1 MRLNVQFLIVACA
14 VSVFLQPGS
23 SKGDTKLDELYA
35 DRRFDEVLTH
45 GRTIPDSSR
54 TIEIWLKIATAH
66 MLADS
71 PDDSILANVRG
82 AQMITPSDPRIYV
95 FFGRFHAN
103 KGDYR
108 KSYNEFKKSW
118 VITRSAQAAAGMASS
133 ALAMEQWDKAAEAAR
148 NALDLDSTMIVP
160 RETMYKLSA
169 RNKDHAET
177 ARHLSFLIK
186 RRPNNVEYL
195 KEFARTLELTD
206 QMERLVE
213 IDPRIVS
220 LDSTD
225 VPSRQRLA
233 QRKLADGDTTQAY
246 ELYRELA
253 ILTPSDPSIFK
264 QLYQTARSVGNDDDA
279 LLYLK
284 NYLVLD
290 STSAVPFRVLGDMQF
305 QRAAYEKAYEAYS
318 RSLALDPDQKGIRKR
333 IAWIAVNHGTNEQ
346 ALDALVEAIKHGEAD
361 HNVRK
366 ALGDLYKNKEEYQN
380 ALVQYEA
387 AASEAGDSPALLN
400 ALAET
405 YLALDST
412 EGAIGVYERIA
423 SLDTTA
429 TAVYKTLAEL
439 YEKTGRREKALH
451 AYGRAF
457 KKNGGDQKTAK
468 KLGIFAFKQDS
479 CESAVRYLE
488 TITDATLQDLKFVT
502 ALGVCLHRTGKHEK
516 AVHLL
521 TKAVKKHD
529 STDLKRELTEYLAD
543 SYVALEAPAKAAN
556 AYDTFIS
563 STEVKDKDIYF
574 KRARIRETSAPVEA
588 KEFYRENTK
597 FFPDDYRNFHR
608 LGLLYAEK
616 PETRDSSSIY
626 LAKAAALLPD
636 SVAVWRSLAEV
647 EQERGDTAAEL
658 AARRKIVD
666 LDSSDAVSHRRI
678 GVLLIEQKDFS
689 GAKSSLDR
697 AIRAD
702 STDFV
707 ALTGLARIAIE
718 ENNDSVGMA
727 YLVKARS
734 IKENSTEL
742 REQLYQL
749 YKKLDMP
756 EEAEKEI
763 WYLII
768 ATKKNEYR
776 FQYVEDLLAAQRFD
790 EAHKILSEISSGE
803 PVNLRKMMLQGRLQR
818 ARGSLDEAVET
829 YKTIL
834 FAKEGYP
841 PALTER
847 ASIHLEKGEIDRAE
861 KLYQR
866 ALESDPTY
874 APAFSGLAAVAK
886 QRGDEDAY
894 TEYKKKAENPA
905 TKTAI
910 TRE

>member
-1 MRLNVQFLIVACA
+1 M
-14 VSVFLQPGS
+14 
-23 SKGDTKLDELYA
+23 
-35 DRRFDEVLTH
+35 LT
-45 GRTIPDSSR
+45 
-54 TIEIWLKIATAH
+54 
-66 MLADS
+66 DS

-82 AQMITPSDPRIYV
+82 AQMITPSDPRIYA
-95 FFGRFHAN
+95 FFGRYHAN
-103 KGDYR
+103 KGDYQ

-118 VITRSAQAAAGMASS
+118 AITRSAQAAVGMASS
-133 ALAMEQWDKAAEAAR
+133 ALALEQWDKAAEAAR
-148 NALDLDSTMIVP
+148 NALDLDSTLTGP
-160 RETMYKLSA
+160 REVLYKLSA

-177 ARHLSFLIK
+177 ARHLSFLVE
-186 RRPNNVEYL
+186 RRPDNVEYL
-195 KEFARTLELTD
+195 KEFARYLDLTD
-206 QMERLVE
+206 QREKLAE
-213 IDPRIVS
+213 IDPKIVS

-233 QRKLADGDTTQAY
+233 QRKLADGDTAEAY

-264 QLYQTARSVGNDDDA
+264 QLYQTARGMGNDDDA

-290 STSAVPFRVLGDMQF
+290 STSAVPFRMLGDMQF
-305 QRAAYEKAYEAYS
+305 QQTAYKKAYEAYN
-318 RSLALDPDQKGIRKR
+318 RSLALDPTQKGIRKR
-333 IAWIAVNHGTNEQ
+333 IAWMAVNHGTTEQ

-366 ALGDLYKNKEEYQN
+366 ALGDLYKDKEEYRN

-387 AASEAGDSPALLN
+387 AGDADDSPALLN

-412 EGAIGVYERIA
+412 EGAISVYERIV

-429 TAVYKTLAEL
+429 TAVYKTLADL
-439 YEKTGRREKALH
+439 YEKTGRPAKALH

-457 KKNGGDQKTAK
+457 KEKGGDQKTAK
-468 KLGIFAFKQDS
+468 KLGVFAFKQDS
-479 CESAVRYLE
+479 CESAIRYLE
-488 TITDATLQDLKFVT
+488 TITDATLQDREFVT

-516 AVHLL
+516 AVRLL
-521 TKAVKKHD
+521 TKAVEKHD

-563 STEVKDKDIYF
+563 STDVKDKDIYF
-574 KRARIRETSAPVEA
+574 KRARIRDTSAPAEA

-597 FFPDDYRNFHR
+597 LFSDDYRNYYR
-608 LGLLYAEK
+608 LGLLYAEEAK
-616 PETRDSSSIY
+616 MLDSSSIY
-626 LAKAAALLPD
+626 LAKAASLLPD
-636 SVAVWRSLAEV
+636 SAAVWRSLARV
-647 EQERGDTAAEL
+647 EQERGDDAAEL

-697 AIRAD
+697 AIQAD

-718 ENNDSVGMA
+718 ENSDSVGMA

-742 REQLYQL
+742 REQLYKL

-768 ATKKNEYR
+768 ATKKDEYR

-803 PVNLRKMMLQGRLQR
+803 PLNLRKMMLQGRLQR

-829 YKTIL
+829 YKAIL

-847 ASIHLEKGEIDRAE
+847 ASIHLQRGEIDRAE
-861 KLYQR
+861 KLYKK

-886 QRGDEDAY
+886 QQGDEDAY
-894 TEYKKKAENPA
+894 TEYKKKAENLAP
-905 TKTAI
+905 KTAI
-910 TRE
+910 NRE